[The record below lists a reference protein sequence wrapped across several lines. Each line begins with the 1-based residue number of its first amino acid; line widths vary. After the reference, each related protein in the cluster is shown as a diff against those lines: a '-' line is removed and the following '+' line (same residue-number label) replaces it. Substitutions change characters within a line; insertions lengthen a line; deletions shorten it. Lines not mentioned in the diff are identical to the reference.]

1 MNRRNIFAIFG
12 AAAALAPF
20 GVRKA
25 AAEGDKKPH
34 RLAIHV
40 DQNEPG
46 VMNLALNNTMNMYEH
61 YRERGE
67 EVVVEIVAYSQGLH
81 MLREDTSPVK
91 AKIKEL
97 RAKAANTVFSACNN
111 TMRAMEKAEGKRP
124 PLIAEA
130 TIVPA
135 GVVRLSELQEQGWS
149 YVKP

>member
-1 MNRRNIFAIFG
+1 MNRRSIFTIFG
-12 AAAALAPF
+12 AAAALVPF

-40 DQNEPG
+40 DQNDPG
-46 VMNLALNNTMNMYEH
+46 VMNVALGNAGNFYEH
-61 YRERGE
+61 YSALGE
-67 EVVVEIVAYSQGLH
+67 EAVVEIVAYSQGLH
-81 MLREDTSPVK
+81 MLRSDTSPVK
-91 AKIKEL
+91 DKIAAL
-97 RAKAANTVFSACNN
+97 RAKAAQTVFSACNN

-124 PLIAEA
+124 PLVPEA